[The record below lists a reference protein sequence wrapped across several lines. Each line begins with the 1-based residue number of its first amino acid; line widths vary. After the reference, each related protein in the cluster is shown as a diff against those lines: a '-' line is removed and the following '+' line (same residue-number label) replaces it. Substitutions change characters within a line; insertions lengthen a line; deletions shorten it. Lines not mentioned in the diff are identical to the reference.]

1 MTIELSEPYED
12 DDYKIYFDNR
22 NLLSHLNFLED
33 DNLFK
38 INLLQDE
45 EENVKKLKDASEG
58 KYKMREKDIQD
69 VHRSIVQLEK
79 SRDNLM
85 QRYKYLTGN
94 ITQSSDNHVQKK
106 TKTQKKN

>member
-12 DDYKIYFDNR
+12 DDYKIYFDQR

-45 EENVKKLKDASEG
+45 EENVKKLKDASED
-58 KYKMREKDIQD
+58 KYKMREKDIDD
-69 VHRSIVQLEK
+69 VHRSIV
-79 SRDNLM
+79 
-85 QRYKYLTGN
+85 
-94 ITQSSDNHVQKK
+94 
-106 TKTQKKN
+106 

>member
-58 KYKMREKDIQD
+58 KYKMREKDI
-69 VHRSIVQLEK
+69 
-79 SRDNLM
+79 
-85 QRYKYLTGN
+85 
-94 ITQSSDNHVQKK
+94 
-106 TKTQKKN
+106 